1 MIGKLDGIDLRILDL
16 LQENSERSI
25 GEIAEVI
32 HLSQNACWR
41 RIRQLEEA
49 GYIKKRVALLDAV
62 KLGAGMTVFV
72 MVRAGEHSQEWLD
85 RFAEAVRKIP
95 EIVEFYRMS
104 GEVDYLIKIKV
115 ADIAGYDRVYK
126 QLIRGPPP
134 PRFSRLFGDEKIK
147 PPPRPPAP
155 HKLVVT
161 YYRYPPA
168 YRSCSRRF

>member
-1 MIGKLDGIDLRILDL
+1 MGNYTMTGKIDGTDLRILDL

-62 KLGAGMTVFV
+62 KLGSGMTVFV

-85 RFAEAVRKIP
+85 RFADAVRRIP
-95 EIVEFYRMS
+95 EIVEFYRMT
-104 GEVDYLIKIKV
+104 GEVDYLIKIRV

-126 QLIRGPPP
+126 QLIRT
-134 PRFSRLFGDEKIK
+134 
-147 PPPRPPAP
+147 AP
-155 HKLVVT
+155 LTDVSGAFAMEELKHTTAIPL
-161 YYRYPPA
+161 PGH
-168 YRSCSRRF
+168 

>member
-1 MIGKLDGIDLRILDL
+1 MTGKIDGTDLRILDL

-49 GYIKKRVALLDAV
+49 GYIRKRVALLDAV
-62 KLGAGMTVFV
+62 KLGSGMTVFV

-85 RFAEAVRKIP
+85 RFAGAVRKIP
-95 EIVEFYRMS
+95 EIVEFYRMT
-104 GEVDYLIKIKV
+104 GEVDYLIKIRV

-126 QLIRGPPP
+126 QLIRSAPLTDVSGAFAMEELKHTTAIP
-134 PRFSRLFGDEKIK
+134 L
-147 PPPRPPAP
+147 PA
-155 HKLVVT
+155 H
-161 YYRYPPA
+161 
-168 YRSCSRRF
+168 

>member
-1 MIGKLDGIDLRILDL
+1 MTGKIDGTDLRILDL

-62 KLGAGMTVFV
+62 KLGSGMTVFV

-85 RFAEAVRKIP
+85 RFAGAVRKIP
-95 EIVEFYRMS
+95 EIVEFYRMT
-104 GEVDYLIKIKV
+104 GEVDYLIKIRV

-126 QLIRGPPP
+126 QLIRAAPLTDVSGAFAMEELKHTTAIP
-134 PRFSRLFGDEKIK
+134 L
-147 PPPRPPAP
+147 PA
-155 HKLVVT
+155 H
-161 YYRYPPA
+161 
-168 YRSCSRRF
+168 